1 MSRIYLIIPALN
13 EEKSIGKVIGDL
25 PGHAVEEVIVVDN
38 DSTDATGEMA
48 TRAGARVLVERTK
61 GYGKACLTA
70 LSYLEGKATEDDIIA
85 FMDGDYSDYPS
96 DIIAV
101 TEPIS
106 KGDYDMVIG
115 SRTLGEREKGSLMPQ
130 QVFGNLLATALINM
144 LYGVKF
150 TDLGPF
156 RAIRYKSLKELGMT
170 DENYGWTAEMQV
182 KAARKKIRCTEVPV
196 NYRRRIGTSKVSGTF
211 KGSVLAGYK
220 IISTIIRH
228 A

>member
-1 MSRIYLIIPALN
+1 
-13 EEKSIGKVIGDL
+13 
-25 PGHAVEEVIVVDN
+25 
-38 DSTDATGEMA
+38 
-48 TRAGARVLVERTK
+48 
-61 GYGKACLTA
+61 
-70 LSYLEGKATEDDIIA
+70 
-85 FMDGDYSDYPS
+85 MDGDYSDYPS